1 MQRKSSLP
9 TRLVAG
15 ARRPAGPTNFV
26 RRRLL
31 APAFLLAALLA
42 PSTEADSPYLSAR
55 ILFPGQDEA
64 LRSNGGEV
72 WVEARVAPALRP
84 QHRVQLLLDGAAT
97 GPPQVASR
105 FRLIDLHRGA
115 HGLQLRVVDAAG
127 EVLFVGQPSE
137 FHLLR
142 HSRLH

>member
-1 MQRKSSLP
+1 MRRKSSLP
-9 TRLVAG
+9 TRLAAG
-15 ARRPAGPTNFV
+15 ARRPVGPTYFV

-31 APAFLLAALLA
+31 APALLLAALLA
-42 PSTEADSPYLSAR
+42 PSARADSPYLSAR
-55 ILFPGQDEA
+55 ILFPGQGEA

-72 WVEARVAPALRP
+72 SVEGRIAPPLRP

-97 GPPQVASR
+97 GPPQVAPR

-127 EVLFVGQPSE
+127 KVLFVGQPSE